1 MNYKFAYIET
11 INDVLPHIDGM
22 DEIRVFVKEDY
33 TVINYM
39 VAFEETFKWD
49 ESNPIGS
56 SIRRECRGLVFDN
69 ETGALIS
76 HPYHKFFNVGEKEE
90 TQIHKINLKNP
101 HVVLE
106 KLDGSMIR
114 PIPTEDGFRLATRAG
129 ITDVAMNA
137 EVFIADKPQYANFI
151 EKCFRKGTTPIFE
164 WVSRK
169 NRIVIDYPED
179 DLILT
184 AIRYNEIGS
193 YVTYKVMKNYA
204 SAWSIPVVKAIAGD
218 ETDLEKIVSHIRK
231 WDDGEGVVIR
241 FDSGHMYKIKA
252 DDYVLRHRSKEAI
265 NLEKYVI
272 QTIVDDSVDDLIP
285 LLTPEDAER
294 LRQFEKEFWTS
305 LGMVANEMD
314 DLFNLGNTMYP
325 NTKDFAVEFVQKK
338 VLTAHVPIMYAMKAG
353 NSAKQILVKQ
363 IKNLNTQTKI
373 DKNRWLWGGLTWN

>member
-1 MNYKFAYIET
+1 MF
-11 INDVLPHIDGM
+11 
-22 DEIRVFVKEDY
+22 
-33 TVINYM
+33 
-39 VAFEETFKWD
+39 
-49 ESNPIGS
+49 
-56 SIRRECRGLVFDN
+56 
-69 ETGALIS
+69 
-76 HPYHKFFNVGEKEE
+76 
-90 TQIHKINLKNP
+90 INLCISQ
-101 HVVLE
+101 E
-106 KLDGSMIR
+106 
-114 PIPTEDGFRLATRAG
+114 
-129 ITDVAMNA
+129 
-137 EVFIADKPQYANFI
+137 
-151 EKCFRKGTTPIFE
+151 TTPIFE
-164 WVSRK
+164 WCSRK
-169 NRIVIDYPED
+169 NRIVIDYYED
-179 DLILT
+179 KLILT
-184 AIRYNEIGS
+184 GIRYNDTGA
-193 YVTYKVMKNYA
+193 YVEYESMKNSA
-204 SAWSIPVVKAIAGD
+204 SHFNIPVVKAIAGGD

-338 VLTAHVPIMYAMKAG
+338 VLTSHVPIMYAMKAG